1 MKSLEEFL
9 SGKREVTIHTL
20 ANYIK
25 QYIHERCQPLLE
37 ENQEELLRVFDQ
49 AGENAYGVFS
59 RMLCKPI
66 QEQLTQAG
74 FVCEPDFP
82 GEFRT
87 SSVENW
93 GPPEERERCYWT
105 VVKTRQGTPVG
116 TLVTQ
121 FFHDHT
127 RFRIPLSP
135 GIQTLE
141 ETEPEAI
148 LAALSHASARTMD
161 RLQASITQQRWA
173 NVEQE
178 RPKWEYSAEIGLA
191 DTIDS
196 KHIDL
201 SETML
206 DNALFL
212 WGRNGWELVSV
223 VPHQDRLIAF
233 FKRPAQVD

>member
-37 ENQEELLRVFDQ
+37 ENQEELLRVFEQ

-74 FVCEPDFP
+74 FVCEPDYP
-82 GEFRT
+82 GDFRT
-87 SSVENW
+87 SSVET
-93 GPPEERERCYWT
+93 RE
-105 VVKTRQGTPVG
+105 GTPVG

-121 FFHDHT
+121 FFHDHI
-127 RFRIPLSP
+127 RFRIPLPP

-161 RLQASITQQRWA
+161 RLQASITQQRW
-173 NVEQE
+173 VPQE
-178 RPKWEYSAEIGLA
+178 RPRWEYSAEIGLA

-223 VPHQDRLIAF
+223 VPHQGRLIAF
-233 FKRPAQVD
+233 FKRPAPAD